1 MVAAW
6 WGEARGQHRRLAELE
21 RLSLFASCGRQELV
35 SVTRLLTRMEI
46 PAGTTVVQEGE
57 RGQEFFVIVSGR
69 ADVLAGG
76 RLVANLSSGEFF
88 GEIAL
93 LDHRRRTATV
103 VADTDLVVE
112 VCSMI
117 EFRSLLVS
125 APAMTRRLLAGVA
138 GRLRGA
144 GTAAVAASF
153 AV

>member
-21 RLSLFASCGRQELV
+21 RLSLFASSSRQELA
-35 SVTRLLTRMEI
+35 SITGLLTRMEI

-69 ADVLAGG
+69 ADVVVGG
-76 RLVANLSSGEFF
+76 QHVANLSAGEFF

-93 LDHRRRTATV
+93 LDHSRRSATV
-103 VADTDLVVE
+103 TAQTDLVVE
-112 VCSMI
+112 VCSMV
-117 EFRSLLVS
+117 EFRSLLVG
-125 APAMTRRLLAGVA
+125 APAMTRRLLAAVA
-138 GRLRGA
+138 GRLRVA
-144 GTAAVAASF
+144 GTPAVPASL